1 MFQLRDY
8 QEETINDIYSSMRK
22 GNRTIVVQQPP
33 RTGKTVIMS
42 EIARRATA
50 KGNRVLFVVHRKEI
64 VDQATATFK
73 EQNVDMNLAQLGMVQ
88 TITRHV
94 NEIPEPQVIFIDE
107 GHHSLA
113 KTYQRIIDAFPNAI
127 KLLFTATPQR
137 TGKKQLDLIADDIVL
152 GKSIKWL
159 TEHGNL
165 APFTYYSIDD
175 IDRSKLKKNST
186 GDFTSESMEQAV
198 KKKIYGDVVEN
209 YKELAPNKQAV
220 VYCYSVE
227 NAIKVAQEF
236 NDNGISAVEVD
247 GTTDPTKRDEI
258 IEDFRQ
264 EKIKILTNVNLFTEG
279 LDLPNVD
286 CVIMVR
292 PTTSLA
298 LYLQFSMR
306 CLNPREGKVAIIIDH
321 VANWKEF
328 GLPDQDRDWQA
339 AMKTKSGSKRKNTNQ
354 TTDSPLQCDHCYAV
368 FYRSELTENKL
379 CPYCGMEVSKKQ
391 IEMAVTKAELVEINE
406 SKLRVNR
413 LKKIMHNNVM
423 RNVAGKRPSE
433 LRTMEEFQA
442 YAKLHHYKPGW
453 AWYAYRKFT
462 KKGR

>member
-64 VDQATATFK
+64 VDQATATFQK
-73 EQNVDMNLAQLGMVQ
+73 QSVDMNLAQLGMVQ

-186 GDFTSESMEQAV
+186 GDFTIESMEQAV
-198 KKKIYGDVVEN
+198 KKKYTAMW
-209 YKELAPNKQAV
+209 LR
-220 VYCYSVE
+220 
-227 NAIKVAQEF
+227 
-236 NDNGISAVEVD
+236 
-247 GTTDPTKRDEI
+247 TTR
-258 IEDFRQ
+258 
-264 EKIKILTNVNLFTEG
+264 NL
-279 LDLPNVD
+279 
-286 CVIMVR
+286 
-292 PTTSLA
+292 
-298 LYLQFSMR
+298 
-306 CLNPREGKVAIIIDH
+306 PR
-321 VANWKEF
+321 
-328 GLPDQDRDWQA
+328 
-339 AMKTKSGSKRKNTNQ
+339 TSKRLFIATPLEMRLRLRKNST
-354 TTDSPLQCDHCYAV
+354 
-368 FYRSELTENKL
+368 
-379 CPYCGMEVSKKQ
+379 
-391 IEMAVTKAELVEINE
+391 
-406 SKLRVNR
+406 
-413 LKKIMHNNVM
+413 
-423 RNVAGKRPSE
+423 
-433 LRTMEEFQA
+433 TMEFQQWKLTGQLIRLSVMKSLKTF
-442 YAKLHHYKPGW
+442 AKEKSKY
-453 AWYAYRKFT
+453 
-462 KKGR
+462 